1 MSEDSSARDTMSL
14 ESNTGRTDAPHL
26 PPEVT
31 CIIISFVGRSQ
42 GTLHSCCMVSRF
54 WYSVAVVQL
63 YRSPFLWEK
72 NYRSFFMGTCPSEN
86 VHKFRSPLLEM
97 VKELDLRTLFD
108 GVHESVT
115 ENLLLRVQRG
125 MEVFHASLAEFS

>member
-1 MSEDSSARDTMSL
+1 
-14 ESNTGRTDAPHL
+14 
-26 PPEVT
+26 
-31 CIIISFVGRSQ
+31 
-42 GTLHSCCMVSRF
+42 
-54 WYSVAVVQL
+54 
-63 YRSPFLWEK
+63 
-72 NYRSFFMGTCPSEN
+72 MGTCPSEN